1 MLFDDQIDK
10 RKEKETAALRE
21 VFPETAHDMGFRVDR
36 GFAMGSDNRVLH
48 LLLDYLKVK
57 DYQRKGY

>member
-21 VFPETAHDMGFRVDR
+21 VFAETARDMGFRVDR

-57 DYQRKGY
+57 D